1 MRPGSRPSSGY
12 GLVAMLLLLAVAA
25 AGLSAVA
32 QSWAESARRD
42 KEQQLLR
49 IGALY
54 VRALEEYRRNSPGTD
69 KVLPMEL
76 DELALDRRFVGTVR
90 HIRRL
95 YPDPVSKEGGWGIV
109 RGDDGRI
116 RGVYSL
122 CTEEPLIGTSI
133 RRPGLQLAAAR
144 RYADWRFVVETKR

>member
-1 MRPGSRPSSGY
+1 
-12 GLVAMLLLLAVAA
+12 MLLLVALTA
-25 AGLSAVA
+25 AGLSTVA

-54 VRALEEYRRNSPGTD
+54 VHALEDYRRKSPGTE

-76 DELALDRRFVGTVR
+76 EELVMDRRFVGTVR

-95 YPDPVSKEGGWGIV
+95 YPDPVGTDGRWGVI
-109 RGDDGRI
+109 RGDNGRI
-116 RGVYSL
+116 QGVHSL
-122 CTEEPLIGTSI
+122 SADEPLIGASI
-133 RRPGLQLAAAR
+133 ERPGLQLPAAR
-144 RYADWRFVVETKR
+144 RYADWRFVVDSKR